1 MARKRLDLTFP
12 PRQSLRPVIYHLVK
26 DYDLVPNILR
36 AQIHPAQQGRMVLE
50 VTGSKE
56 AFQEGVAFLE
66 SQGLTVNEA
75 ASDIV
80 LDEELCVDCGL
91 CTAVCKPDALTLD
104 PEKHELRFDKDKC
117 VYCEACVIACPRRA
131 ITLTF

>member
-1 MARKRLDLTFP
+1 
-12 PRQSLRPVIYHLVK
+12 
-26 DYDLVPNILR
+26 
-36 AQIHPAQQGRMVLE
+36 MVLE

-56 AFQEGVAFLE
+56 NYAAGVAFLE
-66 SQGLTVNEA
+66 AQGLTVNEA

-80 LDEELCVDCGL
+80 LDEERCVDCGL
-91 CTAVCKPDALTLD
+91 CTAVCKPGALTLD
-104 PEKHELRFDKDKC
+104 PETQTLRFDKDKC

>member
-12 PRQSLRPVIYHLVK
+12 PRQSLKPVVYHLVK

-36 AQIHPAQQGRMVLE
+36 AQIHPAQEGRMVVE

-56 AFQEGVAFLE
+56 NFAAGIAFLE
-66 SQGLTVNEA
+66 AQGLQVTEA

-80 LDEELCVDCGL
+80 LDTDRCVNCGV
-91 CTAVCKPDALTLD
+91 CTAVCRPDALTL
-104 PEKHELRFDKDKC
+104 HAQTQTLQFDKDKC

-131 ITLTF
+131 ITLRF

>member
-1 MARKRLDLTFP
+1 MARKRLDLSFP
-12 PRQSLRPVIYHLVK
+12 PRQSLKPVIYHLVK

-36 AQIHPAQQGRMVLE
+36 AQIQPAQEGRMVLE
-50 VTGSKE
+50 VTGPKE
-56 AFQEGVAFLE
+56 AFREGVAFLE

-80 LDEELCVDCGL
+80 LDDELCVNCGL

-104 PEKHELRFDKDKC
+104 PVTQTLVFDKDKC
-117 VYCEACVIACPRRA
+117 VYCEACVIVCPRRA
-131 ITLTF
+131 IALTF

>member
-12 PRQSLRPVIYHLVK
+12 PRQSLKPVIYHLVK

-36 AQIHPAQQGRMVLE
+36 AQIHPAQEGRMVLE
-50 VTGSKE
+50 VTGPRE
-56 AFQEGVAFLE
+56 AFQAGVAFLE

-80 LDEELCVDCGL
+80 LDDELCVNCGL

-104 PEKHELRFDKDKC
+104 PVTQRLVFDKDKC

>member
-12 PRQSLRPVIYHLVK
+12 PRQSLKPIIYHLVK

-36 AQIHPAQQGRMVLE
+36 AQIQPAQEGRMVLE
-50 VTGSKE
+50 VTGTKQDY
-56 AFQEGVAFLE
+56 AAGVAFLE
-66 SQGLTVNEA
+66 EQGLTVNEA

-80 LDEELCVDCGL
+80 LDEAQCVDCGL

-104 PEKHELRFDKDKC
+104 PVAQTLQFDKDKC

-131 ITLTF
+131 ITLRF